1 MDSSYSDTGYLA
13 LLAAFGFLFFLF
25 AVAFYVIGS
34 WFLMKI
40 FDKAGV
46 QGRWRAWVPVYNL
59 LVFAKL
65 GDLSPW
71 VMLIA
76 IAAGAILS
84 SIPVLGFIIALLPVA
99 AGAMAAWRVGQKLQ
113 KETPWVILYVLLSI
127 VWLGINAFDKSRWN
141 PNVAPAPWA
150 SNGFFA
156 DRTVWQ
162 GIPVQPSAGAAAPQP
177 GYQAPPAGYQ
187 PPAAPP
193 AYQPPAAPPAYQP
206 PPAPPAAQPPAAPPV
221 PPVTPPTTEPP
232 APPAA
237 EGDAPKA

>member
-1 MDSSYSDTGYLA
+1 MDSSYSDTGA
-13 LLAAFGFLFFLF
+13 RHSRRSRFFFLI
-25 AVAFYVIGS
+25 AVAFYVISS

-76 IAAGAILS
+76 IACRPLLS
-84 SIPVLGFIIALLPVA
+84 GIPVLGVVIGLVPVA

-113 KETPWVILYVLLSI
+113 KETPWVILYIFLSLI
-127 VWLGINAFDKSRWN
+127 WLGINAFDKSRWN
-141 PNVAPAPWA
+141 PNIAPAPWA

-156 DRTVWQ
+156 DRTC
-162 GIPVQPSAGAAAPQP
+162 GRASRCSRPRPRPR
-177 GYQAPPAGYQ
+177 
-187 PPAAPP
+187 
-193 AYQPPAAPPAYQP
+193 
-206 PPAPPAAQPPAAPPV
+206 
-221 PPVTPPTTEPP
+221 PPVTSLRPATSRLLRPRATRRLPPRPP
-232 APPAA
+232 ISLRRPRPRR
-237 EGDAPKA
+237 P

>member
-1 MDSSYSDTGYLA
+1 MDSSYSDTGSLA
-13 LLAAFGFLFFLF
+13 ILAALGFFFFLI

-76 IAAGAILS
+76 IAAGALLS
-84 SIPVLGFIIALLPVA
+84 GIPVLGVIIGLVPLA

-113 KETPWVILYVLLSI
+113 KETPWVILYIFLSI
-127 VWLGINAFDKSRWN
+127 RPHDLFQRDVG
-141 PNVAPAPWA
+141 
-150 SNGFFA
+150 
-156 DRTVWQ
+156 
-162 GIPVQPSAGAAAPQP
+162 
-177 GYQAPPAGYQ
+177 
-187 PPAAPP
+187 
-193 AYQPPAAPPAYQP
+193 
-206 PPAPPAAQPPAAPPV
+206 
-221 PPVTPPTTEPP
+221 VTPARFHARARIALGKRQLIYSDASVTEIAMGLGYSSSQYFATSFKRIVGLTP
-232 APPAA
+232 ADYRRLREKHLGPQMV
-237 EGDAPKA
+237 

>member
-1 MDSSYSDTGYLA
+1 MDSSYSDTGSLA
-13 LLAAFGFLFFLF
+13 ILAALGFFFFLI

-76 IAAGAILS
+76 IAAGALLS
-84 SIPVLGFIIALLPVA
+84 GIPVLGVIIGLVPLA

-113 KETPWVILYVLLSI
+113 KETPWVILYIFLSI
-127 VWLGINAFDKSRWN
+127 IWVGINAFDKSR
-141 PNVAPAPWA
+141 
-150 SNGFFA
+150 
-156 DRTVWQ
+156 
-162 GIPVQPSAGAAAPQP
+162 
-177 GYQAPPAGYQ
+177 
-187 PPAAPP
+187 
-193 AYQPPAAPPAYQP
+193 
-206 PPAPPAAQPPAAPPV
+206 
-221 PPVTPPTTEPP
+221 
-232 APPAA
+232 
-237 EGDAPKA
+237 